1 VIILFEIELWNNKL
15 KFTTENTLFSPTGP
29 DRGTLAMLKNVSLD
43 EVEKVLDLGCGYGLV
58 GVSIAKVIGADRVAM
73 TDVDIRATET
83 AAINARD
90 NGVADIK
97 VFHGNALE
105 KLEDRD
111 YTLILSNPPYHTD
124 FSIPKQ
130 FIEDGFR
137 HLAVGGRMV
146 MVVKRLDWYKNKLT
160 TIFGGV
166 RVVEEDGYYILTAQ
180 KRNLKVIKDKEKKTT
195 KKHEKLQSLKK
206 RK

>member
-1 VIILFEIELWNNKL
+1 MFEIELWNNKL
-15 KFTTENTLFSPTGP
+15 KFTTENTLFSPAGP
-29 DRGTLAMLKNVSLD
+29 DRGTLAMLKNISLG
-43 EVEKVLDLGCGYGLV
+43 EEEKVLDLGCGYGLV

-73 TDVDIRATET
+73 ADFDIKATET
-83 AAINARD
+83 AAINARE
-90 NGVADIK
+90 NGVAGISI
-97 VFHGNALE
+97 FHGNALE
-105 KLEDRD
+105 EIEDRD

-195 KKHEKLQSLKK
+195 KKHEKLQNMKK

>member
-1 VIILFEIELWNNKL
+1 MFEIELWNNKL
-15 KFTTENTLFSPTGP
+15 KFTTENTLFSPAGP
-29 DRGTLAMLKNVSLD
+29 DRGTLAMLKNISLG
-43 EVEKVLDLGCGYGLV
+43 EEERVLDLGCGYGLV

-73 TDVDIRATET
+73 TDFDIKATET
-83 AAINARD
+83 AAINARE
-90 NGVADIK
+90 NGVAGISI
-97 VFHGNALE
+97 FHGNALE
-105 KLEDRD
+105 EIEDRD

-195 KKHEKLQSLKK
+195 KKHEKLQNMKK